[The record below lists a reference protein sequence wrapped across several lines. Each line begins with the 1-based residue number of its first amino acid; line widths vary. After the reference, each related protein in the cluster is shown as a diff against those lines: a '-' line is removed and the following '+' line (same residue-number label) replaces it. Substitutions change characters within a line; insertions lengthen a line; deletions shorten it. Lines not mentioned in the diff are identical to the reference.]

1 MAARFVPCLPFHPFP
16 RRRKILDAWNH
27 SVQQMRLQLPPYS
40 SCKFCFVDMKDHQMV
55 QSAIRSDRTVV
66 RFYPYHGRKWS
77 LTDCFSSR
85 HDKENFFRHND
96 LGTKVFVVALN
107 ICTNS
112 TSSFALP
119 KYLRASSCA
128 FN

>member
-1 MAARFVPCLPFHPFP
+1 MAARFVLCLPLHPFP
-16 RRRKILDAWNH
+16 RRRKILDAGNH
-27 SVQQMRLQLPPYS
+27 SVQQMRLQLLPYS
-40 SCKFCFVDMKDHQMV
+40 SCLLCFVDMKDYQMV
-55 QSAIRSDRTVV
+55 QSAVRSGRMVV
-66 RFYPYHGRKWS
+66 RFYLLHGKKWS

-107 ICTNS
+107 NCKNS
-112 TSSFALP
+112 TSSFALS
-119 KYLRASSCA
+119 KYLRASICA